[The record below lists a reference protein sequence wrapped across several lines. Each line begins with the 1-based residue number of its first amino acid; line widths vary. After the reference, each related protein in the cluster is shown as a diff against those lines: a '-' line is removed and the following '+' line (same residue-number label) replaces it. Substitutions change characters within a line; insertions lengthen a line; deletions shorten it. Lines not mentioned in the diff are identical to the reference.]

1 MPTISELP
9 YLDTTS
15 IYYSSYELRLV
26 ADGYSVDSDY
36 VTGQVSIIDVMSA
49 FVDKQ
54 INWSPSRL
62 DPDDRFLYG
71 TYYGDDRYAL
81 CGASFPDMMSLIIS
95 YITDDS
101 QFSDYISSCV
111 GDYLSNNFSDY
122 ANSFMEGYIGSVGSV
137 AYTSEITGIAV
148 LDASKQ
154 TLRYLP
160 CSSFTQIVNTCIYY
174 GAAYPHSLDDYTPIV
189 GMTSY
194 LSETLLAPI
203 TLGAIVSYIKSQ
215 L

>member
-1 MPTISELP
+1 MKISELP

-15 IYYSSYELRLV
+15 IYYSDRELHLV

-36 VTGQVSIIDVMSA
+36 VTGQISIVDLTNA
-49 FVDKQ
+49 FVEQQ
-54 INWSPSRL
+54 INWNPSRL
-62 DPDDRFLYG
+62 DAEDQFLYG
-71 TYYGDDRYAL
+71 TYYGGGYSL

-95 YITDDS
+95 SITTDS
-101 QFSDYISSCV
+101 QFSDYMSGYI
-111 GDYLSNNFSDY
+111 GDYLSNSFSDY
-122 ANSFMEGYIGSVGSV
+122 ANPFMEGYIGSVGSV

-148 LDASKQ
+148 IDASKQ

-160 CSSFTQIVNTCIYY
+160 CSSFTQLVNTCIYY
-174 GAAYPHSLDDYTPIV
+174 GAAYPHTLDDYTPIA

-194 LSETLLAPI
+194 LSENLLAPI

>member
-1 MPTISELP
+1 MPKISDLP

-15 IYYSSYELRLV
+15 IYYSTYELHLV

-49 FVDKQ
+49 FVDNQ

-62 DPDDRFLYG
+62 DPDDRFVYG
-71 TYYGDDRYAL
+71 TYYGDNQYAL

-101 QFSDYISSCV
+101 QFSDYMSGYI
-111 GDYLSNNFSDY
+111 GDYLSNSFSDY
-122 ANSFMEGYIGSVGSV
+122 ANPFMQEYIGSLGSIS
-137 AYTSEITGIAV
+137 YTSEITGIAV
-148 LDASKQ
+148 IDASKQ
-154 TLRYLP
+154 KLSYLP
-160 CSSFTQIVNTCIYY
+160 GRSFKAIVNTCIYY
-174 GAAYPHSLDDYTPIV
+174 EGVYPRSLDDYTRIA
-189 GMTSY
+189 GMMSY
-194 LSETLLAPI
+194 LSEPMLAPI
-203 TLGAIVSYIKSQ
+203 TLGDIVSYIKSQ